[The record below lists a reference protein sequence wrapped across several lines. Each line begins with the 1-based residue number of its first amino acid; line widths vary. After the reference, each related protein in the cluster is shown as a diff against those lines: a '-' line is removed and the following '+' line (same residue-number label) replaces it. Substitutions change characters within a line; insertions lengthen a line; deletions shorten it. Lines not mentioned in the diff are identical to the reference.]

1 MVHIMIC
8 SNIIPQKVIS
18 KTMIE
23 ILIEPFKYEFM
34 VRSTITAIASGTML
48 SLLGP
53 FAINRNMGFMADAM
67 AHATLPI
74 IAVGVFLGFSISELG
89 VPAQPQNKKIN
100 GNTTNLRKTLYFE
113 NSFITIIFHDF

>member
-1 MVHIMIC
+1 
-8 SNIIPQKVIS
+8 
-18 KTMIE
+18 MIE

-74 IAVGVFLGFSISELG
+74 IAIGVFTAIWSWPFSTRNSD
-89 VPAQPQNKKIN
+89 
-100 GNTTNLRKTLYFE
+100 KTP
-113 NSFITIIFHDF
+113 SI